1 MSGSADV
8 LLGVTA
14 DYPKVMVHESLMKDG
29 VMTMEHRMMVE
40 VPEQGEITF
49 SPGGYHVMFMGL
61 KEGWSAG
68 DDIKATFQFKNSG
81 SVDVFFKVVER
92 P

>member
-14 DYPKVMVHESLMKDG
+14 DYPKFMVHESLMKDG

-49 SPGGYHVMFMGL
+49 SPGG
-61 KEGWSAG
+61 
-68 DDIKATFQFKNSG
+68 
-81 SVDVFFKVVER
+81 
-92 P
+92 

>member
-1 MSGSADV
+1 
-8 LLGVTA
+8 
-14 DYPKVMVHESLMKDG
+14 
-29 VMTMEHRMMVE
+29 
-40 VPEQGEITF
+40 
-49 SPGGYHVMFMGL
+49 MFMGL